1 MDDNDPSDNGIDAD
15 NTLDCLAPQRVLDLY
30 LEERETDLADSTRRS
45 HRYTIET
52 FVEYCAN
59 NDITVLSDVDGRD
72 LHDYR
77 IERRDDVSG
86 NTLRSQLGTVRVFM
100 RFAES
105 IEAARR
111 GIAERIRLPEVEK
124 QSRETR
130 VTESVAKEA
139 LDHLSCFK
147 YAGRDHAVF
156 RLLWT
161 TAIRV
166 GTARS
171 FDVEDFD
178 EEQQLL
184 AVQHRPDSA
193 TPLKNA
199 ERAERLLVLDDDT
212 TDVVADYVAHN
223 RVDVTDDDGRQPL
236 FTTDHGRIGISTLR
250 RAIYRWTRPCEHG
263 EGCPHDRDLEECTA
277 RQRVQKAAECP
288 STRSPHDVRRGA
300 ISYYLDA
307 DTPVKA
313 ISDRA
318 DVSESVLTKHY
329 DARTEEEKADARRK
343 FFD

>member
-1 MDDNDPSDNGIDAD
+1 MDDNDPSKDRIDAD
-15 NTLDCLAPQRVLDLY
+15 NTLDCLAPQRVLELY
-30 LEERETDLADSTRRS
+30 LEERETDLAATTRRS

-52 FVEYCAN
+52 FVEYCAD

-77 IERRDDVSG
+77 MERRDDVSG

-105 IEAARR
+105 IEAARK
-111 GIAERIRLPEVEK
+111 GIAERIRLPEVERE
-124 QSRETR
+124 SRETR
-130 VTESVAKEA
+130 VTESVATEA
-139 LDHLSCFK
+139 LDHLSRFK
-147 YAGRDHAVF
+147 YAGREHAVF
-156 RLLWT
+156 RLLWK

-171 FDVEDFD
+171 FDVKDFD
-178 EEQQLL
+178 EEEQLL
-184 AVQHRPDSA
+184 SVTHRPDSA

-199 ERAERLLVLDDDT
+199 ERAERMLVLDDET
-212 TDVVADYVAHN
+212 TDVIADYIAHN
-223 RVDVTDDDGRQPL
+223 RVELTDGDDREPL
-236 FTTDHGRIGISTLR
+236 FTTNHGRVGISTLR

-263 EGCPHDRDLEECTA
+263 EGCPHDRDLNKCTA

-300 ISYYLDA
+300 ISHYLND

-318 DVSESVLTKHY
+318 DVSEKVLDQHY
-329 DARTEEEKADARRK
+329 DARSETEKADARRK
-343 FFD
+343 FFE